1 MLVHSRIV
9 KASRRAGTN
18 SVALSILEERPFY
31 FIVALWGA
39 EFRSFFI
46 NLLLPTLLAPGNI
59 PSLVNGSGS
68 RFLIATTRSD
78 WIALQDA
85 PLMAVLQSHIQVVAI
100 DIPEVSPGDD
110 KFVVMT
116 RAHKLAA
123 DLAIEA
129 KAFGIFLCPD
139 TLLSDGTV
147 RHLQDRAAAGA
158 KVVLIAALR
167 HDQEGF
173 LADLYALPRYA
184 LNKPLVFSPRELMEL
199 SLCHLHPQVVR
210 RDFDA
215 DEFAIVPG
223 FCIWRAPDRSGL
235 ILHNTRWGPLLF
247 SYGDLNVH
255 HSASNYAGEGHV
267 SVDDDYV
274 YRNYGTSDDIQVVTD
289 SDEITYISL
298 TSTRELAK
306 EATTAGSLSKRV
318 CLRINAFSGIMDPL
332 QWKLFRLHIRLH
344 TGELTAA
351 WRVKEAEID
360 EVLKKTIRNSPSPI
374 DRICFRLIIMRYI
387 LKEFL
392 AGNSKPLRA
401 ALRLR

>member
-1 MLVHSRIV
+1 M
-9 KASRRAGTN
+9 AS
-18 SVALSILEERPFY
+18 SILEERPFY

-59 PSLVNGSGS
+59 PSLANKSGS
-68 RFLIATTRSD
+68 CFLIATPRSD
-78 WIALQDA
+78 WTALQDE
-85 PLMAVLQSHIQVVAI
+85 PLMGVLRSHIHVVPI
-100 DIPEVSPGDD
+100 NMPEVAPGDD

-129 KAFGIFLCPD
+129 NAFGIFLCPD

-147 RHLQDRAAAGA
+147 RRLQERAAAGA

-167 HDQEGF
+167 HQQESF
-173 LADLYALPRYA
+173 LADLYASTAYA
-184 LNKPLVFSPRELMEL
+184 PNKPLVLSPRELMEL
-199 SLCHLHPQVVR
+199 SLRHLHLQVIR
-210 RDFDA
+210 RDFDS

-223 FCIWRAPDRSGL
+223 FCLWRAPDQSGL

-247 SYGDLNVH
+247 SYGDLEVH
-255 HSASNYAGEGHV
+255 HSASTYAGEGHV

-289 SDEITYISL
+289 LDEITYISL
-298 TSTRELAK
+298 TSTRELTK
-306 EATTAGSLSKRV
+306 EATTAGYLSKRV

-332 QWKLFRLHIRLH
+332 QWKLFRLHVRLH
-344 TGELTAA
+344 TADLTQA
-351 WRVKEAEID
+351 WKAKETEID
-360 EVLKKTIRNSPSPI
+360 EALDKAVGKSPSAL
-374 DRICFRLIIMRYI
+374 DRLCFKLIIIRYI
-387 LKEFL
+387 LKELL

>member
-1 MLVHSRIV
+1 M
-9 KASRRAGTN
+9 
-18 SVALSILEERPFY
+18 ALSILEERPFY

-59 PSLVNGSGS
+59 PSLANKSGS

-78 WIALQDA
+78 WIALQDE
-85 PLMAVLQSHIQVVAI
+85 PLMAVLRSYIQVVVI
-100 DIPEVSPGDD
+100 DIPDVAPGDD

-123 DLAIEA
+123 DLAITA

-139 TLLSDGTV
+139 TLLSDGAMH
-147 RHLQDRAAAGA
+147 HLQDRAAAGA

-167 HDQEGF
+167 HEQENF
-173 LADLYALPRYA
+173 LTDLYASPKYVTD
-184 LNKPLVFSPRELMEL
+184 KPLVFSPRELMEL
-199 SLCHLHPQVVR
+199 SLRHLHPQVIR
-210 RDFDA
+210 RDFDS
-215 DEFAIVPG
+215 DEFAIIPG
-223 FCIWRAPDRSGL
+223 FCVWRAPDHNGL

-255 HSASNYAGEGHV
+255 HSASTYAGEGHV

-274 YRNYGTSDDIQVVTD
+274 YRNYGISDDIQVVTD

-306 EATTAGSLSKRV
+306 EATTAGSLSKRI
-318 CLRINAFSGIMDPL
+318 CLRINVFSGIMDPL

-344 TGELTAA
+344 TGDLTSA
-351 WRVKEAEID
+351 WKAKETEID
-360 EVLKKTIRNSPSPI
+360 GVLDKAVSNSPSAT
-374 DRICFRLIIMRYI
+374 DRIYFRLIIIRYI
-387 LKEFL
+387 LKELL
-392 AGNSKPLRA
+392 AGNSMPLRA